1 MTRYTLPTSTHG
13 WVKGLLS
20 PPIMSRHPS
29 PAPSNPAAQPLSALR
44 QKQKPF
50 AVGSAAGADDVIYQA
65 KYKELK
71 RKVKDIESDN
81 DKLHI
86 KVMNARVSIQRM
98 KMERAILYERLSIV
112 PPFPAVQERGAQSH
126 LAQSLPPPRPVS
138 ATHHRHDSRDH
149 PSMETDQPLK
159 DYIRSSG
166 DRVNTGT
173 DGRLGPVTDLHA
185 GPGMALSHM
194 SAVHSPRRSSAGH
207 DGSRHHL
214 PQMGQ
219 LPPAQR
225 YESSRAH
232 SHSNSHA
239 SPPLHHP
246 HASSSHSRTRSHSS
260 SRSRSHQLPAQSYH
274 GGSSHPTQYPESLIP
289 AQQVLHSPASIERE
303 RSRRH
308 DFNDLSASHDDPR
321 HVHHQAPLAQMSPR
335 SDIRSSSYI
344 QPQHRVGHATFINSS
359 RDDLQERHRDLER
372 DREWE
377 RERER
382 DRHDSGRG
390 REIDTHSASRSRQLI
405 DRTDYKVSSR
415 SREEQAYYADGPLPT
430 GYTHPSRSGSPGSD
444 SASGSAVGAG
454 EDPPRSDSR
463 SQFYE
468 RDHSRSSSYRLRP
481 VTNEDIDFVHEDGR
495 SYSRDHRTGGGMG
508 GGSGNFA
515 LAEQSR
521 TLMDGRK
528 RSRND
533 MDVVSDNDAEG
544 PHGDSLY
551 STGRL
556 QEDRGS
562 VKRHHRERHH
572 QHRSDDNHEDNRMT
586 S

>member
-1 MTRYTLPTSTHG
+1 MDP
-13 WVKGLLS
+13 
-20 PPIMSRHPS
+20 
-29 PAPSNPAAQPLSALR
+29 
-44 QKQKPF
+44 
-50 AVGSAAGADDVIYQA
+50 
-65 KYKELK
+65 
-71 RKVKDIESDN
+71 
-81 DKLHI
+81 
-86 KVMNARVSIQRM
+86 
-98 KMERAILYERLSIV
+98 
-112 PPFPAVQERGAQSH
+112 
-126 LAQSLPPPRPVS
+126 
-138 ATHHRHDSRDH
+138 
-149 PSMETDQPLK
+149 DQPLK

-173 DGRLGPVTDLHA
+173 DGRLGPVIDTHA
-185 GPGMALSHM
+185 GPGVALSHM
-194 SAVHSPRRSSAGH
+194 TAVHSPRRSSAGH
-207 DGSRHHL
+207 DGGRHHL

-219 LPPAQR
+219 LPLAQR

-232 SHSNSHA
+232 SHPNSHA

-289 AQQVLHSPASIERE
+289 AQQILHSPTSIERE

-308 DFNDLSASHDDPR
+308 DFNDLSASHGDPHG

-335 SDIRSSSYI
+335 SDIRSSSHI
-344 QPQHRVGHATFINSS
+344 HSQQRVGHATFINSS
-359 RDDLQERHRDLER
+359 RDDLQERHHDLDR

-382 DRHDSGRG
+382 DRRDLGRG
-390 REIDTHSASRSRQLI
+390 REIDSHSASRFRQLI
-405 DRTDYKVSSR
+405 DRDYKVSSR
-415 SREEQAYYADGPLPT
+415 SREEHAYYADGPLPT
-430 GYTHPSRSGSPGSD
+430 GYPHPSRSGSPGSD
-444 SASGSAVGAG
+444 SASGSVVGAG

-468 RDHSRSSSYRLRP
+468 HDHSRSSSYRLRP

-495 SYSRDHRTGGGMG
+495 SYSRGDRAGGGMG
-508 GGSGNFA
+508 GGGGNFA

-521 TLMDGRK
+521 TPMDGRK

-533 MDVVSDNDAEG
+533 MDVDSDNDAEG

-551 STGRL
+551 TTGRL

-562 VKRHHRERHH
+562 VKRHHRERH